1 MANLPLKIKR
11 EPMGTYSCVTMYSH
25 YKSHTQQKL
34 TVQHPMH
41 KQLNHQFSVSEKCNE
56 QYHLILYAG
65 QSDEASNEWNHAVY
79 PELHYANTVRK
90 NLMAVTQA

>member
-1 MANLPLKIKR
+1 MR
-11 EPMGTYSCVTMYSH
+11 TYSCVTMYSH

-34 TVQHPMH
+34 TVQHSMH
-41 KQLNHQFSVSEKCNE
+41 KQLNNQFSVSEKCNE

-65 QSDEASNEWNHAVY
+65 QSDEASNEWNHAVCS
-79 PELHYANTVRK
+79 ELHYAALLGR